1 MAQVLI
7 RNLDDGV
14 VQRLKERAAAQG
26 RSLEQELRTILTGA
40 ARLNEEEFLHR
51 AAELRARQGDRP
63 QTDSAI
69 LIRED
74 RDR

>member
-7 RNLDDGV
+7 RNLDDEV
-14 VQRLKERAAAQG
+14 VRRLKERAAAKG
-26 RSLEQELRTILTGA
+26 HSLEQELRTILAGA
-40 ARLNEEEFLHR
+40 ARLNEEEFLRR
-51 AAELRARQGDRP
+51 AEELRAQQGDRS
-63 QTDSAI
+63 QTDSAV

>member
-7 RNLDDGV
+7 RNLDDAV
-14 VQRLKERAAAQG
+14 VQRLKDRASARG
-26 RSLEQELRTILTGA
+26 WSLEQELRTILTGA
-40 ARLNEEEFLHR
+40 ARMDEEEFLRR
-51 AAELRARQGDRP
+51 AAELRAQQGDRP
-63 QTDSAI
+63 QTDSAN